1 MSKHL
6 TPKQKADY
14 LDLIIAR
21 DAEFACWYCKKE
33 FLSLSDYLYDH
44 LNNNRQDN
52 RIDNLVLAC
61 RTCNN
66 KKPHVIE
73 MCVLALDK
81 LSENEISNYMREK
94 NLSKTAKKEDTE
106 IQISVENYTLAKLW
120 LIKEIDS
127 RGYVLFSEALD
138 CISYECREK
147 TGHGSQ
153 QSVRQYINTL
163 TSKVAPFEIVKND
176 KGKKIIRRSKTEI
189 PNS

>member
-6 TPKQKADY
+6 TPKQKAEF
-14 LDLIIAR
+14 LDLIIMR
-21 DAEFACWYCKKE
+21 DGKFACWYCEKE

-44 LNNNRQDN
+44 LNNSRQDN

-61 RTCNN
+61 STCNN
-66 KKPHVIE
+66 KKPHDIE
-73 MCVLALDK
+73 MRVIAIDK
-81 LSENEISNYMREK
+81 LHENEVSNYMREK

-106 IQISVENYTLAKLW
+106 VQISVENYTLAKLW

-127 RGYVLFSEALD
+127 REYVLFSEALD
-138 CISYECREK
+138 CVSFDCREK

-163 TSKVAPFEIVKND
+163 TSRVAPFEIIKND
-176 KGKKIIRRSKTEI
+176 KGKKIIRRREI
-189 PNS
+189 

>member
-1 MSKHL
+1 LSKHL

-21 DAEFACWYCKKE
+21 DSEFACWYCKKE

-127 RGYVLFSEALD
+127 REYVLFSEALD

-176 KGKKIIRRSKTEI
+176 KGKKIIRRSKIES